1 MDKAKK
7 KRIKKYLS
15 WISMALVVALLTAMP
30 LLARKEAEADG
41 PVASIL
47 SAEVTR
53 GSISSSLHGGGT
65 ITAETV
71 EEVKLPDGVKIKEF
85 LVKNGQFVTEGTPVA
100 ALDKVSVMTAITEV
114 SETMEFLRE
123 ELEDA
128 RDEKVSSAIK
138 ATAGGRVK
146 KIFAQKGEE
155 VQEVMLRD
163 GALAVLSLDG
173 LMAVKLE
180 NDLALTTGESVVVL
194 LEDKQL
200 SGRVESNLDGVVVIT
215 VEDEGYEIG
224 AKVTVMK
231 GGVNL
236 GEGELY
242 VHNAWKATA
251 YTGTIETVNAKE
263 EKTLNSGATLFTLTD
278 RDYEGE
284 LRHRASQHREY
295 EELLQ
300 KLFQM
305 YQSGVLTA
313 PCDGEVEGVDEDSAY
328 LLSAVPDGWVIAPLK
343 NVTSTGKK
351 AYKVQ
356 LLSQQIESP
365 LGNQPPQQIDKTPKP
380 CSNDGSCTLTWDE
393 HTEAQQLLCPSL
405 CKLCKTNVANASH
418 AKSCI
423 THCDRGET
431 PDKCDAENHYKECI
445 YSCTNGTRENKC
457 AGTQHHN
464 PSCVEFC
471 KSADNVSRFCNATG
485 DHKLDC
491 IHACTRA
498 DKEKDCPAE
507 KYHDVNCIKRCDK
520 TSKCPAN
527 KHDAKCPH
535 YQLTYTAT
543 VGIVVRSAGNT
554 IEYKYYAGASEV
566 TAFRDQTGKFTITG
580 KPDMKLMN
588 TTGFVN
594 SDVKCNPGDMILIV
608 NGKTP
613 SGDVVIANQVHVY
626 QVGAFDMSGLTGMM
640 GGFGGFDLSKMIGG
654 FAGFGNFGAA
664 APEEEPLFDL
674 EGDTLLTVTP
684 HNSARIYIAIDEHD
698 IAKVSLGM
706 AATVRVEALKGET
719 FSAEVT
725 NIALSGSNNGGSSKF
740 AVELTLP
747 MSREMLPGMSASA
760 VLPLEE
766 RSDVLLIPAAALQQ
780 QGAKTVVF
788 TALDEKTGE
797 PASAVE
803 VQTGLSD
810 GENVEI
816 LSGISEGQKVYYSYY
831 DTVELDTS
839 AKADKYTLR

>member
-15 WISMALVVALLTAMP
+15 WISLALVVALLTAMP

-53 GSISSSLHGGGT
+53 GSISSSLHGGGN

-71 EEVKLPDGVKIKEF
+71 EEVKLPDGVKIREF
-85 LVKNGQFVTEGTPVA
+85 LVKNGQFVEEGTPVA
-100 ALDKVSVMTAITEV
+100 ILDKVSVMTAITEV
-114 SETMEFLRE
+114 SETMKYLRE

-128 RDEKVSSAIK
+128 RDEKVSSSIK

-180 NDLALTTGESVVVL
+180 NDLALTTGENVVVL
-194 LEDKQL
+194 LGDKQL
-200 SGRVESNLDGVVVIT
+200 SGRVESNLDGVTVIT

-231 GGVNL
+231 NGVNL

-242 VHNAWKATA
+242 IHNAWKATA
-251 YTGTIETVNAKE
+251 YTGTIETVNTKE
-263 EKTLNSGATLFTLTD
+263 EKTLSSGTTLFTLTD

-295 EELLQ
+295 EALLQ

-313 PCDGEVEGVDEDSAY
+313 PCDGEVEGVDEDSAF

-343 NVTSTGKK
+343 NVTSTGEK

-356 LLSQQIESP
+356 LLSMEQP
-365 LGNQPPQQIDKTPKP
+365 LQQIDDPNTNPVCKNALGCTLPGNEHKDNELNCPALCKDPDCRINLNLTSAHSPDCITNCIRTPNFGDCTASKHYEE
-380 CSNDGSCTLTWDE
+380 CIHSCTTG
-393 HTEAQQLLCPSL
+393 TR
-405 CKLCKTNVANASH
+405 KVACEGNKYH
-418 AKSCI
+418 QKNCINSC
-423 THCDRGET
+423 
-431 PDKCDAENHYKECI
+431 DKADGIQTFCDATGEHQLDCVL
-445 YSCTNGTRENKC
+445 SCTN
-457 AGTQHHN
+457 
-464 PSCVEFC
+464 
-471 KSADNVSRFCNATG
+471 
-485 DHKLDC
+485 
-491 IHACTRA
+491 A
-498 DKEKDCPAE
+498 DKNGVCPA
-507 KYHDVNCIKRCDK
+507 KPNHSVNCIERCNGKMD
-520 TSKCPAN
+520 CPSN
-527 KHDAKCPH
+527 KHGVKCPH
-535 YQLTYTAT
+535 YQLTYTAK
-543 VGIVVRSAGNT
+543 VGLVNQCVSGT
-554 IEYKYYAGASEV
+554 IEYRYYAGASDV
-566 TAFRDQTGKFTITG
+566 TVFKDASGKFTITAT
-580 KPDMKLMN
+580 PDLN
-588 TTGFVN
+588 TMTDIGYVSSN
-594 SDVKCNPGDMILIV
+594 VKCNKNDIILIV
-608 NGKTP
+608 TGTSP
-613 SGDVVIANQVHVY
+613 SGQIVFADQVHVY
-626 QVGAFDMSGLTGMM
+626 KAAAIDMSKLM
-640 GGFGGFDLSKMIGG
+640 GGFDLSRMIGG

-664 APEEEPLFDL
+664 APEEENLFDL

-684 HNSARIYIAIDEHD
+684 HHSAKLYISIDEHD
-698 IAKVSLGM
+698 IAKVTPGM
-706 AATVRVEALKGET
+706 KATVKVEALKGKS
-719 FSAEVT
+719 FPAEVT
-725 NIALSGSNNGGSSKF
+725 NISLSGSNNGGSSKF

-747 MSREMLPGMSASA
+747 MSQDMLAGMSASA

-797 PASAVE
+797 PASPVE

-816 LSGISEGQKVYYSYY
+816 LSGITEGQKVYYSYY